1 MLGRYKIRII
11 KTWDFEL
18 DGKSK
23 EDVEQQMLYI
33 MNQTKILDLP
43 EVKKRLRWKIKK
55 SGLLLQY
62 LELLLILNIKDTT
75 VDIKKK

>member
-1 MLGRYKIRII
+1 MNRYKIRII

-33 MNQTKILDLP
+33 MNKTKILNLP
-43 EVKKRLRWKIKK
+43 EVKKRLRWKIK
-55 SGLLLQY
+55 Q
-62 LELLLILNIKDTT
+62 IKERKLDNEENN
-75 VDIKKK
+75 

>member
-1 MLGRYKIRII
+1 MLERYKIRVI

-23 EDVEQQMLYI
+23 ENIEEQLKYI
-33 MNQTKILDLP
+33 VTQTKILDLP

-55 SGLLLQY
+55 VKERNRKNY
-62 LELLLILNIKDTT
+62 EENN
-75 VDIKKK
+75 

>member
-1 MLGRYKIRII
+1 MNRYKIRII

-33 MNQTKILDLP
+33 MNKTKILDLP
-43 EVKKRLRWKIKK
+43 EVKKRLRWKIK
-55 SGLLLQY
+55 Q
-62 LELLLILNIKDTT
+62 IKERKLDNEENN
-75 VDIKKK
+75 

>member
-1 MLGRYKIRII
+1 MLERYKIRVI

-23 EDVEQQMLYI
+23 ENIEEQLKFI
-33 MNQTKILDLP
+33 VTQTKILDLP

-55 SGLLLQY
+55 VNERNRMNY
-62 LELLLILNIKDTT
+62 EENN
-75 VDIKKK
+75 

>member
-1 MLGRYKIRII
+1 MLERYKIRVI

-23 EDVEQQMLYI
+23 ENIEEQLKFI
-33 MNQTKILDLP
+33 VTQTKILDLP

-55 SGLLLQY
+55 VNERNRKSY
-62 LELLLILNIKDTT
+62 EENN
-75 VDIKKK
+75 

>member
-55 SGLLLQY
+55 SG
-62 LELLLILNIKDTT
+62 ERRNIENE
-75 VDIKKK
+75 INN

>member
-1 MLGRYKIRII
+1 MLERSKIRVI

-23 EDVEQQMLYI
+23 ENIEEQLKFI
-33 MNQTKILDLP
+33 VTQTKILDLP

-55 SGLLLQY
+55 VNERNRKSY
-62 LELLLILNIKDTT
+62 EENN
-75 VDIKKK
+75 

>member
-1 MLGRYKIRII
+1 MLERYKIRVI

-23 EDVEQQMLYI
+23 ENIEEQLKYI
-33 MNQTKILDLP
+33 VTQTKILDLP

-55 SGLLLQY
+55 VNERNRKSY
-62 LELLLILNIKDTT
+62 EENN
-75 VDIKKK
+75 

>member
-1 MLGRYKIRII
+1 MLERYKIRVI

-23 EDVEQQMLYI
+23 ENIEEQLKYI
-33 MNQTKILDLP
+33 VTQTKILDLP

-55 SGLLLQY
+55 VNERNRMNY
-62 LELLLILNIKDTT
+62 EENN
-75 VDIKKK
+75 

>member
-1 MLGRYKIRII
+1 MLERYKIRVI

-23 EDVEQQMLYI
+23 ENIEEQLKYI
-33 MNQTKILDLP
+33 VTQTKILDLP

-55 SGLLLQY
+55 VNERNRKNY
-62 LELLLILNIKDTT
+62 EENN
-75 VDIKKK
+75 